1 MYLGASLTFKQ
12 TVMVMVGGGVG
23 VFLYTNIRV
32 CVCTLMDS
40 CLCVYN

>member
-23 VFLYTNIRV
+23 VFVYTNIHV
-32 CVCTLMDS
+32 CVHCHGFMLM
-40 CLCVYN
+40 CV